1 LTSPVEA
8 ARQYLEAGWAVVPV
22 EPGTKSPKA
31 KDWPVRAAAGEYQP
45 EDFEGKNVGVVLG
58 TISQGLV
65 DIDLDSAL
73 ALRLAPAFLPATLT
87 FGRASKPDSHWL
99 YYAPGI
105 RSAMHWFRAGDDPKE
120 RDLIEI
126 RSTNV
131 SNDECGHQSV
141 FPGST
146 HESGEAVEWTDD
158 EHTEPKTVDAGEL
171 SWCVCRLTVA
181 CILLRDWH
189 EGSGRRTKAL
199 CVSSGLLGQ
208 GWTVAEV
215 RELFEA
221 VQEAAGDSQSAR
233 RDFGHQVE
241 TTIEAFEAGRETLG
255 YGSLVVEGIY
265 DAAQLK
271 ELERHARTPEAR
283 LREVKLAMTG
293 AGANARARLLAEA
306 RAVDGITSAADIVA
320 GFGKEDGQTT
330 DRARREGDREASG
343 AGVATPAD
351 EGGERAAASG
361 GGHPFEARGVVADL
375 DVEPAPLTYLW
386 GPFAPGKVS
395 AIASFANGGKSPFAE
410 LFALH
415 AVAGR
420 DFFGQ
425 RMRQCRAA
433 YLDFEGGRLSLVRLR
448 RLARGMGFDK
458 PPEALRFLHM
468 SDAIDEA
475 WIADLDSYVQ
485 THELGLVV
493 IDTYGA
499 AMAAD
504 LDHNSA
510 QFAHWLKQ
518 LGRLSHTLDCV
529 VLVLLHE
536 KKREQGK
543 RKGSDLEM
551 ISGHNAAPGALQGV
565 VSLYRPDEDDKTL
578 ITVQCA
584 RAPEEAF
591 ETFNI
596 RWEDVPCPEAS
607 TPGEKLKTGGPKWGL
622 RAVVTEKTTEQEKEE
637 QTFAAIQLRAL
648 EILTRER
655 PDGASMSKS
664 ELCGRLRAAAQ
675 VAKDAIDS
683 LVRTGGLLGNYKPGE
698 TRAGQRQEVWLPGKK
713 NSAIG

>member
-1 LTSPVEA
+1 MTSPVEA

-22 EPGTKSPKA
+22 EPGTKSPKVP
-31 KDWPVRAAAGEYQP
+31 DWPAHAEARAWRA
-45 EDFEGKNVGVVLG
+45 EDFEGFNVGVVLG
-58 TISQGLV
+58 GVSRDLV

-99 YYAPGI
+99 YYAPGV
-105 RSAMHWFRAGDDPKE
+105 RSAMHWFRASDDPKE
-120 RDLIEI
+120 RDLVEI
-126 RSTNV
+126 RSTNA
-131 SNDECGHQSV
+131 SNDKCGHQSV

-146 HESGEAVEWTDD
+146 HESGEAVQWTDD
-158 EHTEPKTVDAGEL
+158 EHSEPLALDGAALVW
-171 SWCVCRLTVA
+171 SVCRLTVA

-199 CVSSGLLGQ
+199 CISSGLLGQ
-208 GWTVAEV
+208 GWTADEV

-221 VQEAAGDSQSAR
+221 VQDAADDSDAER

-241 TTIEAFEAGRETLG
+241 TTIEAFEAGRETQG
-255 YGSLVVEGIY
+255 YGSLVVEGIF
-265 DAAQLK
+265 DAAAVK

-283 LREVKLAMTG
+283 LREVKTLLG
-293 AGANARARLLAEA
+293 SGKGGRLLAEA
-306 RAVDGITSAADIVA
+306 REVDGITSAADLVA
-320 GFGKEDGQTT
+320 GMGVAHAAQRTESRQHDNQSTRT
-330 DRARREGDREASG
+330 VDRAADEEG
-343 AGVATPAD
+343 AGGTHA
-351 EGGERAAASG
+351 
-361 GGHPFEARGVVADL
+361 FELRGQRADL
-375 DVEPAPLTYLW
+375 DAEPEPLTYLW

-415 AVAGR
+415 AVLGR
-420 DFFGQ
+420 EFFGQ
-425 RMRQCRAA
+425 RMRKCKAA

-448 RLARGMGFDK
+448 RLARGLGLAK
-458 PPEALRFLHM
+458 PPEELRFLHM
-468 SDAIDEA
+468 NDAIDEA
-475 WIADLDSYVQ
+475 WIADLDSYVEQ
-485 THELGLVV
+485 NELGLVV

-518 LGRLSHTLDCV
+518 LGRLSHALDV
-529 VLVLLHE
+529 VIVVLLHE

-565 VSLYRPDEDDKTL
+565 VSLYRENEEDKTL

-584 RAPEEAF
+584 RAPEDAF
-591 ETFNI
+591 ESFNI
-596 RWEDVPCPEAS
+596 RWEDVADPEAT
-607 TPGEKLKTGGPKWGL
+607 TPGAKLKSGGPKWGL
-622 RAVVTEKTTEQEKEE
+622 RATMAEKTAAEEKAE
-637 QTFAAIQLRAL
+637 QTHAALQLRVLA
-648 EILTRER
+648 IVTKRQ
-655 PDGASMSKS
+655 PDGGKVA
-664 ELCGRLRAAAQ
+664 EVDLRAALGSQ
-675 VAKDAIDS
+675 Y
-683 LVRTGGLLGNYKPGE
+683 RTGRGLQEAGVAIQALIKSGKLTADYNPDAP
-698 TRAGQRQEVWLPGKK
+698 RAGKRFVWLPGKK